1 MKRVSIILG
10 CFWCIICKN
19 RELWIHRDLG
29 FCGYIFYKPS
39 REHTRPLELS
49 RGLKGL
55 LHMLNATVITYGSG
69 TRSEEGHAREN
80 ELNMKKQGGHHSH

>member
-1 MKRVSIILG
+1 MIFYHFRLFLG
-10 CFWCIICKN
+10 IICKN
-19 RELWIHRDLG
+19 RELWIHHNLG

-80 ELNMKKQGGHHSH
+80 ELKRKKQGCHDRQ